1 MLKLFVAFI
10 FGVIVATVGFN
21 GVASFAD
28 KQLNTAQQFI
38 KENAK

>member
-1 MLKLFVAFI
+1 MKLLVAFI

-21 GVASFAD
+21 GVANFAD
-28 KQLNTAQQFI
+28 KQLNNAQEFI